1 MGKKVVLEG
10 KDVVDRT
17 TGKEGGDMTYTA
29 DSITILSEQETLERF
44 FWAKSGALA
53 EQYRKPV
60 DWIERGLQACERVN
74 IPHDYFIDRYLRKL
88 TIAKDEGME
97 AAFFDILKEQR
108 SRKAIARP
116 LASNRL

>member
-1 MGKKVVLEG
+1 LDE
-10 KDVVDRT
+10 
-17 TGKEGGDMTYTA
+17 
-29 DSITILSEQETLERF
+29 
-44 FWAKSGALA
+44 
-53 EQYRKPV
+53 P
-60 DWIERGLQACERVN
+60 

-116 LASNRL
+116 LASNRPERENAENRRFGGF